1 MERWPWDWFC
11 TLTFRGDAVHPEA
24 ADKRFRVWV
33 SKINRELY
41 GRRWRKRGQGV
52 RWVRA
57 MEMQRRGV
65 PHFHAL
71 LGAEGL
77 DELRR
82 LWWMD
87 RWNQLAGFAK
97 IEPPKNGGAV
107 RGYCAKYVAKGG
119 ELDVGGP
126 GMHEPPRTSWPAPIV
141 RLRGAQRAELDDVR
155 RLTTGRE
162 YHALMEWARGHAGAG
177 AEPTDLLE
185 RVRERVQELRGRAS
199 SAAERANQTRLSRTA
214 QTGEPASL
222 RATQEPQAPRWP
234 GGSPERP
241 AIASAASEAT

>member
-1 MERWPWDWFC
+1 
-11 TLTFRGDAVHPEA
+11 L
-24 ADKRFRVWV
+24 V
-33 SKINRELY
+33 SDINRELY

-71 LGAEGL
+71 LGGDGL

-82 LWWMD
+82 LSYMD

-97 IEPPKNGGAV
+97 IEPPKDGGAV

-119 ELDVGGP
+119 ELDLGGP
-126 GMHEPPRTSWPAPIV
+126 GMHDPTRTAWPAPIV
-141 RLRGAQRAELDDVR
+141 RLRGEQRAELDDVR
-155 RLTTGRE
+155 RLTTGSE
-162 YHALMEWARGHAGAG
+162 YHALMEWARGHGG
-177 AEPTDLLE
+177 AEPRELLE
-185 RVRERVQELRGRAS
+185 RVRQRVQELRGRDS
-199 SAAERANQTRLSRTA
+199 SAAERANQTRLPRTA

-222 RATQEPQAPRWP
+222 WGWPRPLGSELASLASLRATQEPEAPRWP
-234 GGSPERP
+234 GGSPHRP
-241 AIASAASEAT
+241 ATASAASEAT